1 MLFRSISVSLLRYE
15 GDSDSAK
22 VPFPSWFLICQL
34 RQLGNQL
41 LGGRY
46 RQDFWVPGG
55 KGDSRKKERFVCLFV
70 FQPCIGRRRMQQLG
84 EVSGE
89 LEPVATIAGRWS
101 WMFGRGYVGLSTEV

>member
-1 MLFRSISVSLLRYE
+1 MENKWIRVIFLESEPLRYE

-46 RQDFWVPGG
+46 RQDFQVPEEEGARSKRRIG
-55 KGDSRKKERFVCLFV
+55 ERGILA
-70 FQPCIGRRRMQQLG
+70 ML
-84 EVSGE
+84 
-89 LEPVATIAGRWS
+89 
-101 WMFGRGYVGLSTEV
+101 